1 MNLPFKIARRYLFA
15 KKSQNIINV
24 VSMISV
30 IGIAISTMAMI
41 IVLSG
46 FNGIEKVVE
55 DLYNTFDPD
64 IKITLKEGK
73 TFKRS
78 ELKAKEIFKLEGVTY
93 GSEVIEQTVILEK
106 GDRFEACKIKG
117 VRADYIVK
125 TSLDTLLIEGLPDLE
140 YEGVSYCIPGA
151 ILQSR
156 LGFTSDPRYDN
167 QLTINGMLRDKK
179 ISMTSG
185 QPFNVKRVAVGG
197 VFMTGLMTNDGK
209 YVFSSLKFAENLLG
223 YQDEITGL
231 EVFARNLSKYQL
243 YKLKANI
250 EELSGDKFKVETR
263 EEQNAL
269 IFSATKSEK
278 IAVFIILCFVMII
291 AAFSL
296 IASLTMLILEK
307 RKDVFTLYS
316 VGFTKKDVRNLFFYE
331 GMLIN
336 ILGGLIGLVLGLL
349 ICYLQIWFGIVP
361 IQESI
366 MESYPIE
373 VEFMDIIYILLTI
386 VSVGLLSS
394 YFPVKYLV
402 KRLEI

>member
-1 MNLPFKIARRYLFA
+1 LNLPFKIARRYLFA

-64 IKITLKEGK
+64 IKITLNEGK
-73 TFKRS
+73 TFRKN
-78 ELKAKEIFKLEGVTY
+78 ELQSTEIFELDGVSY

-106 GDRFEACKIKG
+106 GEKFEACKIKG
-117 VRADYIVK
+117 VRADYILN
-125 TSLDTLLIEGLPDLE
+125 TSLDTLLTEGLPDLE
-140 YEGVSYCIPGA
+140 YEGISFCIPGA

-167 QLTINGMLRDKK
+167 QITINGMLRDKK
-179 ISMTSG
+179 ISMTS
-185 QPFNVKRVAVGG
+185 QPFNQKKITVGG

-209 YVFSSLKFAENLLG
+209 YVFSSLEFAENLLG

-231 EVFARNLSKYQL
+231 EVFTKDLSKSQL
-243 YKLKANI
+243 YRLKSKI
-250 EELSGDKFKVETR
+250 EGLVGDKFKVQTR

-316 VGFTKKDVRNLFFYE
+316 IGFTKKDVRNLFFYE
-331 GMLIN
+331 GVLIN
-336 ILGGLIGLVLGLL
+336 ILGGLIGLILGLL

-373 VEFMDIIYILLTI
+373 VEFMDIIYILITVI
-386 VSVGLLSS
+386 SVGLLSS

>member
-64 IKITLKEGK
+64 IKITLNEGK
-73 TFKRS
+73 TFRKN
-78 ELKAKEIFKLEGVTY
+78 ELQSTEIFDLEGVYY

-106 GDRFEACKIKG
+106 GEKFEACKIKG
-117 VRADYIVK
+117 VRADYILN
-125 TSLDTLLIEGLPDLE
+125 TSLDTLLTEGLPDLE
-140 YEGVSYCIPGA
+140 YEGISFCIPGA

-167 QLTINGMLRDKK
+167 QITINGMLRDKK
-179 ISMTSG
+179 ISMTS
-185 QPFNVKRVAVGG
+185 QPFNQKKITVGG

-209 YVFSSLKFAENLLG
+209 YVFSSLEFAENLLG

-231 EVFARNLSKYQL
+231 EVFAKDLSKSQL
-243 YKLKANI
+243 YRLKSKI
-250 EELSGDKFKVETR
+250 EGLVGDKFKVQTR

-316 VGFTKKDVRNLFFYE
+316 IGFTKKDVRNLFFYE
-331 GMLIN
+331 GVLNN
-336 ILGGLIGLVLGLL
+336 ILGGLIGLILGLL

-373 VEFMDIIYILLTI
+373 VEFMDIIYILITVI
-386 VSVGLLSS
+386 SVGLLSS

>member
-1 MNLPFKIARRYLFA
+1 LNLPFKIARRYLFA

-64 IKITLKEGK
+64 IKITLNEGK
-73 TFKRS
+73 TFRKN
-78 ELKAKEIFKLEGVTY
+78 ELQSTEIFDLEGVYY

-106 GDRFEACKIKG
+106 GEKFEACKIKG
-117 VRADYIVK
+117 VRADYILN
-125 TSLDTLLIEGLPDLE
+125 TSLDTLLTEGLPDLE
-140 YEGVSYCIPGA
+140 YEGISFCIPGA

-167 QLTINGMLRDKK
+167 QITINGMLRDKK
-179 ISMTSG
+179 ISMTS
-185 QPFNVKRVAVGG
+185 QPFNQKKITVGG

-209 YVFSSLKFAENLLG
+209 YVFSSLEFAENLLG

-231 EVFARNLSKYQL
+231 EVFAKDLSKSQL
-243 YKLKANI
+243 YRLKSKI
-250 EELSGDKFKVETR
+250 EGLVGDKFKVQTR

-316 VGFTKKDVRNLFFYE
+316 IGFTKKDVRNLFFYE
-331 GMLIN
+331 GVLIN
-336 ILGGLIGLVLGLL
+336 ILGGLIGLILGLL

-373 VEFMDIIYILLTI
+373 VEFMDIIYILITVI
-386 VSVGLLSS
+386 SVGLLSS

>member
-73 TFKRS
+73 TFIR
-78 ELKAKEIFKLEGVTY
+78 KEIESSKIFSLDGVSY

-106 GDRFEACKIKG
+106 GEKFEACKIKG
-117 VRADYIVK
+117 VRADYITN
-125 TSLDTLLIEGLPDLE
+125 TSLDTLLTEGLPDLE
-140 YEGVSYCIPGA
+140 YEGSSFCIPGF

-167 QLTINGMLRDKK
+167 QIKINGMLRDKK
-179 ISMTSG
+179 ISMTT
-185 QPFNVKRVAVGG
+185 QPFNQKRVTVGG
-197 VFMTGLMTNDGK
+197 IFSSGLMTNDAK
-209 YVFSSLKFAENLLG
+209 YVFSSLEFAENLLG

-231 EVFARNLSKYQL
+231 EVFVQEISKSQL
-243 YKLKANI
+243 YELKSKI
-250 EELSGDKFKVETR
+250 EELISDKFKVETR

-331 GMLIN
+331 GLLIN
-336 ILGGLIGLVLGLL
+336 IFGGVIGLFLGLL
-349 ICYLQIWFGIVP
+349 ICYLQIWFSFVP
-361 IQESI
+361 MPESG
-366 MESYPIE
+366 MDSYPI
-373 VEFMDIIYILLTI
+373 VVKFIDIIYILITVI
-386 VSVGLLSS
+386 SVGLLSS

>member
-1 MNLPFKIARRYLFA
+1 
-15 KKSQNIINV
+15 
-24 VSMISV
+24 MISV

-55 DLYNTFDPD
+55 DLYNTFDSD
-64 IKITLKEGK
+64 IKITLNEGK
-73 TFKRS
+73 TFRKN
-78 ELKAKEIFKLEGVTY
+78 ELQSNEIFELDGVSY

-106 GDRFEACKIKG
+106 GEKFEACKIKG
-117 VRADYIVK
+117 VRADYIFN
-125 TSLDTLLIEGLPDLE
+125 TSLDTLLTEGLPDLE
-140 YEGVSYCIPGA
+140 YEGISFCIPGA

-167 QLTINGMLRDKK
+167 QITINGMLRDKK
-179 ISMTSG
+179 ISMTS
-185 QPFNVKRVAVGG
+185 QPFNQKKITVGG

-209 YVFSSLKFAENLLG
+209 YVFSSLEFAENLLG

-231 EVFARNLSKYQL
+231 EVFAKDLSKSQL
-243 YKLKANI
+243 YRLKSKI
-250 EELSGDKFKVETR
+250 EGLVGDKFKVQTR

-316 VGFTKKDVRNLFFYE
+316 IGFTKKDVRNLFFYE
-331 GMLIN
+331 GVLIN
-336 ILGGLIGLVLGLL
+336 ILGGLIGLILGLL

-373 VEFMDIIYILLTI
+373 VEFMDIIYILITVI
-386 VSVGLLSS
+386 SVGLLSS

>member
-1 MNLPFKIARRYLFA
+1 LNLPFKIARRYLFA

-55 DLYNTFDPD
+55 DLYNTFDSD
-64 IKITLKEGK
+64 IKITLNEGK
-73 TFKRS
+73 TFRKN
-78 ELKAKEIFKLEGVTY
+78 ELQSTEIFELDGVSY

-106 GDRFEACKIKG
+106 GEKFEACKIKG
-117 VRADYIVK
+117 VRADYILN
-125 TSLDTLLIEGLPDLE
+125 TSLDTLLTEGLPDLE
-140 YEGVSYCIPGA
+140 YEGISFCIPGA

-167 QLTINGMLRDKK
+167 QITINGMLRDKK
-179 ISMTSG
+179 ISMTS
-185 QPFNVKRVAVGG
+185 QPFNQKKITVGG

-209 YVFSSLKFAENLLG
+209 YVFSSLEFAENLLG

-231 EVFARNLSKYQL
+231 EVFAKDLSKSQL
-243 YKLKANI
+243 YRLKSKI
-250 EELSGDKFKVETR
+250 EGLVGDKFKVQTR

-316 VGFTKKDVRNLFFYE
+316 IGFTKKDVRNLFFYE
-331 GMLIN
+331 GVLIN
-336 ILGGLIGLVLGLL
+336 ILGGLIGLILGLL

-373 VEFMDIIYILLTI
+373 VEFMDIIYILITVI
-386 VSVGLLSS
+386 SVGLLSS

>member
-117 VRADYIVK
+117 VRADYIAK

>member
-1 MNLPFKIARRYLFA
+1 LNLPFKIARRYLFA

-64 IKITLKEGK
+64 IKITLNEGK
-73 TFKRS
+73 TFRKN
-78 ELKAKEIFKLEGVTY
+78 ELQSTEIFELDGVSY

-106 GDRFEACKIKG
+106 GEKFEACKIKG
-117 VRADYIVK
+117 VRADYIFN
-125 TSLDTLLIEGLPDLE
+125 TSLDTLLTEGLPDLE
-140 YEGVSYCIPGA
+140 YEGISFCIPGA

-167 QLTINGMLRDKK
+167 QITINGMLRDKK
-179 ISMTSG
+179 ISMTS
-185 QPFNVKRVAVGG
+185 QPFNQKKITVGG

-209 YVFSSLKFAENLLG
+209 YVFSSLEFAENLLG

-231 EVFARNLSKYQL
+231 EVFAKDLSKSQL
-243 YKLKANI
+243 YRLKSKI
-250 EELSGDKFKVETR
+250 EGLVGDKFKVQTR

-316 VGFTKKDVRNLFFYE
+316 IGFTKKDVRNLFFYE
-331 GMLIN
+331 GVLIN
-336 ILGGLIGLVLGLL
+336 ILGGLIGLILGLL

-373 VEFMDIIYILLTI
+373 VEFMDIIYILITVI
-386 VSVGLLSS
+386 SVGLLSS

>member
-1 MNLPFKIARRYLFA
+1 
-15 KKSQNIINV
+15 
-24 VSMISV
+24 MISV

-117 VRADYIVK
+117 VRADYIAK

>member
-1 MNLPFKIARRYLFA
+1 
-15 KKSQNIINV
+15 
-24 VSMISV
+24 MISV

>member
-1 MNLPFKIARRYLFA
+1 LNLPFKIAKRYLFA

-64 IKITLKEGK
+64 IKITLNEGK
-73 TFKRS
+73 TFRRN
-78 ELKAKEIFKLEGVTY
+78 ELKSSEIFKLEGVSY
-93 GSEVIEQTVILEK
+93 GSEIIEQTVILEK
-106 GDRFEACKIKG
+106 GERFEACKIKG
-117 VRADYIVK
+117 VRADYISN
-125 TSLDTLLIEGLPDLE
+125 TSLDTLLTEGLPDLE
-140 YEGVSYCIPGA
+140 YEGTSFCIPGA

-167 QLTINGMLRDKK
+167 QISINGMLRDKK
-179 ISMTSG
+179 ISMTS
-185 QPFNVKRVAVGG
+185 QPFNQKKITVGG

-209 YVFSSLKFAENLLG
+209 YVFSSLEFAEDLLG

-231 EVFARNLSKYQL
+231 EVFAKNLSKSQL
-243 YKLKANI
+243 YRLKSKI
-250 EELSGDKFKVETR
+250 EGLVGDKFKVQTR

-316 VGFTKKDVRNLFFYE
+316 IGFTKKDVRNLFFYE
-331 GMLIN
+331 GLLIN

-373 VEFMDIIYILLTI
+373 VEFMDIIYILITVI
-386 VSVGLLSS
+386 SVGLLSS

>member
-117 VRADYIVK
+117 VRADYIAK

-231 EVFARNLSKYQL
+231 EVFTGNLSKYQL

>member
-55 DLYNTFDPD
+55 DLYNTFDSD
-64 IKITLKEGK
+64 IKITLNEGK
-73 TFKRS
+73 TFRKN
-78 ELKAKEIFKLEGVTY
+78 ELQSNEIFELDGVSY

-106 GDRFEACKIKG
+106 GEKFEACKIKG
-117 VRADYIVK
+117 VRADYILN
-125 TSLDTLLIEGLPDLE
+125 TSLDTLLTEGLPDLE
-140 YEGVSYCIPGA
+140 YEGISFCIPGA

-167 QLTINGMLRDKK
+167 QITINGMLRDKK
-179 ISMTSG
+179 ISMTS
-185 QPFNVKRVAVGG
+185 QPFNQKKITVGG

-209 YVFSSLKFAENLLG
+209 YVFSSLEFAENLLG

-231 EVFARNLSKYQL
+231 EVFAKDLSKSQL
-243 YKLKANI
+243 YRLKSKI
-250 EELSGDKFKVETR
+250 EGLVGDKFKVQTR

-316 VGFTKKDVRNLFFYE
+316 IGFTKKDVRNLFFYE
-331 GMLIN
+331 GVLIN
-336 ILGGLIGLVLGLL
+336 ILGGLIGLILGLL

-373 VEFMDIIYILLTI
+373 VEFMDIIYILITVI
-386 VSVGLLSS
+386 SVGLLSS

>member
-1 MNLPFKIARRYLFA
+1 LNLPFKIARRYLFA

-117 VRADYIVK
+117 VRADYIAK

>member
-64 IKITLKEGK
+64 IKITLNEGK
-73 TFKRS
+73 TFRKN
-78 ELKAKEIFKLEGVTY
+78 ELQSTEIFDLEGVYY

-106 GDRFEACKIKG
+106 GEKFEACKIKG
-117 VRADYIVK
+117 VRADYISN
-125 TSLDTLLIEGLPDLE
+125 TSLDTLLTEGLPDLE
-140 YEGVSYCIPGA
+140 YEGTSYCIPGA

-156 LGFTSDPRYDN
+156 LGFTSDPRYNN
-167 QLTINGMLRDKK
+167 QITINGMLRDKK
-179 ISMTSG
+179 ISMTS
-185 QPFNVKRVAVGG
+185 QPFNQKKITVGA
-197 VFMTGLMTNDGK
+197 VFMSGLMTNDGK
-209 YVFSSLKFAENLLG
+209 YVFSSLDFAEDLLG

-231 EVFARNLSKYQL
+231 EIFAKDLSKSQL
-243 YKLKANI
+243 YRLKSKI
-250 EELSGDKFKVETR
+250 EDLVGDKFKVQTR

-316 VGFTKKDVRNLFFYE
+316 IGFTKKDVRNLFFYE
-331 GMLIN
+331 GLLIN
-336 ILGGLIGLVLGLL
+336 VLGGLIGLVLGLL
-349 ICYLQIWFGIVP
+349 VCYLQIWFGIVP

-366 MESYPIE
+366 MDSYPIE
-373 VEFMDIIYILLTI
+373 VEFMDIIYILITVI
-386 VSVGLLSS
+386 SVGLLSS

>member
-64 IKITLKEGK
+64 IKITLNEGK
-73 TFKRS
+73 TFRKN
-78 ELKAKEIFKLEGVTY
+78 ELQSTEIFDLEGVY
-93 GSEVIEQTVILEK
+93 YVSEVIEQTVILEK
-106 GDRFEACKIKG
+106 GEKFEACKIKG
-117 VRADYIVK
+117 VRADYILN
-125 TSLDTLLIEGLPDLE
+125 TSLDTLLTEGLPDLE
-140 YEGVSYCIPGA
+140 YEGISFCIPGA

-167 QLTINGMLRDKK
+167 QITINGMLRDKK
-179 ISMTSG
+179 ISMTS
-185 QPFNVKRVAVGG
+185 QPFNQKKITVGG

-209 YVFSSLKFAENLLG
+209 YVFSSLEFAENLLG

-231 EVFARNLSKYQL
+231 EVFAKDLSKSQL
-243 YKLKANI
+243 YRLKSKI
-250 EELSGDKFKVETR
+250 EGLVGDKFKVQTR

-316 VGFTKKDVRNLFFYE
+316 IGFTKKDVRNLFFYE
-331 GMLIN
+331 GVLIN
-336 ILGGLIGLVLGLL
+336 ILGGLIGLILGLL

-373 VEFMDIIYILLTI
+373 VEFMDIIYILITVI
-386 VSVGLLSS
+386 SVGLLSS

>member
-73 TFKRS
+73 TFKR
-78 ELKAKEIFKLEGVTY
+78 KEVESSKIFSLDGVSY

-106 GDRFEACKIKG
+106 GEKFEACKIKG
-117 VRADYIVK
+117 VRADYITN
-125 TSLDTLLIEGLPDLE
+125 TSLDTLLTEGLPDLE
-140 YEGVSYCIPGA
+140 YEGSSFCIPGF

-179 ISMTSG
+179 ISMTT
-185 QPFNVKRVAVGG
+185 QPFNQKRVTVGG
-197 VFMTGLMTNDGK
+197 VFSSGLMTNDAK
-209 YVFSSLKFAENLLG
+209 YVFSSLEFAENLLG

-231 EVFARNLSKYQL
+231 EVFAQDLSKSQL
-243 YKLKANI
+243 YKLKSKI
-250 EELSGDKFKVETR
+250 EDLLGDKFKAETR
-263 EEQNAL
+263 EEQNSL

-331 GMLIN
+331 GLLIN
-336 ILGGLIGLVLGLL
+336 VLGGIIGLFLGLL

-373 VEFMDIIYILLTI
+373 VEFMDVIYILITVI
-386 VSVGLLSS
+386 SVGLLSS

>member
-55 DLYNTFDPD
+55 DLYNTFDSD
-64 IKITLKEGK
+64 IKITLNEGK
-73 TFKRS
+73 TFRKN
-78 ELKAKEIFKLEGVTY
+78 ELQSTEIFELDGVSY

-106 GDRFEACKIKG
+106 GEKFEACKIKG
-117 VRADYIVK
+117 VRADYIFN
-125 TSLDTLLIEGLPDLE
+125 TSLDTLLTEGLPDLE
-140 YEGVSYCIPGA
+140 YEGISFCIPGA

-167 QLTINGMLRDKK
+167 QITINGMLRDKK
-179 ISMTSG
+179 ISMTS
-185 QPFNVKRVAVGG
+185 QPFNQKKITVGG

-209 YVFSSLKFAENLLG
+209 YVFSSLEFAENLLG

-231 EVFARNLSKYQL
+231 EVFAKDLSKSQL
-243 YKLKANI
+243 YRLKSKI
-250 EELSGDKFKVETR
+250 EGLVGDKFKVQTR

-316 VGFTKKDVRNLFFYE
+316 IGFTKKDVRNLFFYE
-331 GMLIN
+331 GVLIN
-336 ILGGLIGLVLGLL
+336 ILGGLIGLILGLL

-373 VEFMDIIYILLTI
+373 VEFMDIIYILITVI
-386 VSVGLLSS
+386 SVGLLSS

>member
-1 MNLPFKIARRYLFA
+1 
-15 KKSQNIINV
+15 
-24 VSMISV
+24 MISV

-64 IKITLKEGK
+64 IKITLNEGK
-73 TFKRS
+73 TFRKN
-78 ELKAKEIFKLEGVTY
+78 ELQSTEIFKLDGVSY

-106 GDRFEACKIKG
+106 GEKFEACKIKG
-117 VRADYIVK
+117 VRADYILN
-125 TSLDTLLIEGLPDLE
+125 TSLDTLLTEGLPDLE
-140 YEGVSYCIPGA
+140 YEGISFCIPGA

-167 QLTINGMLRDKK
+167 QITINGMLRDKK
-179 ISMTSG
+179 ISMTS
-185 QPFNVKRVAVGG
+185 QPFNQKKITVGG

-209 YVFSSLKFAENLLG
+209 YVFSSLEFAENLLG

-231 EVFARNLSKYQL
+231 EVFAKDLSKSQL
-243 YKLKANI
+243 YRLKSKI
-250 EELSGDKFKVETR
+250 EGLVGDKFKVQTR
-263 EEQNAL
+263 EDQNAL

-316 VGFTKKDVRNLFFYE
+316 IGFTKKDVRNLFFYE
-331 GMLIN
+331 GVLIN
-336 ILGGLIGLVLGLL
+336 ILGGLIGLILGLL

-373 VEFMDIIYILLTI
+373 VEFMDIIYILITVI
-386 VSVGLLSS
+386 SVGLLSS

>member
-55 DLYNTFDPD
+55 DLYNTFDSD
-64 IKITLKEGK
+64 IKITLNEGK
-73 TFKRS
+73 TFRKN
-78 ELKAKEIFKLEGVTY
+78 ELQSTEIFELDGVSY

-106 GDRFEACKIKG
+106 GEKFEACKIKG
-117 VRADYIVK
+117 VRADYILN
-125 TSLDTLLIEGLPDLE
+125 TSLDTLLTEGLPDLE
-140 YEGVSYCIPGA
+140 YEGISFCIPGA

-167 QLTINGMLRDKK
+167 QITINGMLRDKK
-179 ISMTSG
+179 ISMTS
-185 QPFNVKRVAVGG
+185 QPFNQKKITVGG

-209 YVFSSLKFAENLLG
+209 YVFSSLEFAENLLG

-231 EVFARNLSKYQL
+231 EVFAKDLSKSQL
-243 YKLKANI
+243 YRLKSKI
-250 EELSGDKFKVETR
+250 EGLVGDKFKVQTR

-316 VGFTKKDVRNLFFYE
+316 IGFTKKDVRNLFFYE
-331 GMLIN
+331 GVLIN
-336 ILGGLIGLVLGLL
+336 ILGGLIGLILGLL

-373 VEFMDIIYILLTI
+373 VEFMDIIYILITVI
-386 VSVGLLSS
+386 SVGLLSS